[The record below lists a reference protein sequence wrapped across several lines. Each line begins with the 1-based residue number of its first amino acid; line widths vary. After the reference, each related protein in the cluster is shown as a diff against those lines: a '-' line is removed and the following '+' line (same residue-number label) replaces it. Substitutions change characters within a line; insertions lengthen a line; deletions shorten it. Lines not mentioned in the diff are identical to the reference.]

1 MDFSLTDEQQAAVE
15 LARQIL
21 GDRGLPERLT
31 EVEAGDDRFDRE
43 LWADLAKA
51 DLLGLCLPESA
62 GGGGFGFLEAGLLL
76 YEQGRSVTAV
86 PWWSALSAALAIA
99 RWGTAGAQDAWL
111 PGAVDGSIVLTT
123 ALAEADGVDPTA
135 PAATAEAEGDGFILR
150 GAKTAV
156 PFAHVASAAVVAAT
170 LDGEA
175 SLFVVPLDAEGVGRE
190 RQDTF
195 NHEPHFHVELDGVRV
210 NADARLGGGAAAVC
224 WLADR
229 ATVLVCAVAAGV
241 ADRGLRITAEYAT
254 NRHQFERPI
263 ATFQAVGQRMADGFI
278 DAEAMR
284 LTMLQAATVLA
295 DEHPATAEVA
305 VAKFWASQG
314 GSRVG
319 HTGLHVHGGI
329 SIDLDYPI
337 HRHFLWSKQ
346 LEFTLGSGNAQL
358 ARLGEHLADTPV

>member
-1 MDFSLTDEQQAAVE
+1 MDFALNDEQQAAVE
-15 LARQIL
+15 LAQQIL
-21 GDRGLPERLT
+21 GDRGVPERLT
-31 EVEAGDDRFDRE
+31 EVEAGDERFDRE

-62 GGGGFGFLEAGLLL
+62 GGGGYGFLEACLLL
-76 YEQGRSVTAV
+76 YEQGRSVTPV
-86 PWWSALSAALAIA
+86 PWWPVMSAGLALA
-99 RWGTAGAQDAWL
+99 RWGDDDQRTRWL
-111 PGAVDGSIVLTT
+111 PGVIDGS
-123 ALAEADGVDPTA
+123 ALVTVGLAEVDSVSPTEPSTVAEADG
-135 PAATAEAEGDGFILR
+135 DGWVLR

-156 PFAHVASAAVVAAT
+156 PFAHVAAGIVIAASVA
-170 LDGEA
+170 GEP
-175 SLFVVPLDAEGVGRE
+175 SLFVLPLDALSIE

-195 NHEPHFHVELDGVRV
+195 NHEPHFHVAIDGVRV
-210 NADARLGGGAAAVC
+210 GADARLGGGAEAVQ

-229 ATVLVCAVAAGV
+229 ATVLLCAVAAGV
-241 ADRGLRITAEYAT
+241 AERGLKITAEYAT

-284 LTMLQAATVLA
+284 LSMLQAATRLHDEQPA
-295 DEHPATAEVA
+295 DAEVA
-305 VAKFWASQG
+305 VAKFWASQA

-346 LEFTLGSGNAQL
+346 LEFTLGSGNAHL
-358 ARLGEHLADTPV
+358 ARLGAHLADTPV